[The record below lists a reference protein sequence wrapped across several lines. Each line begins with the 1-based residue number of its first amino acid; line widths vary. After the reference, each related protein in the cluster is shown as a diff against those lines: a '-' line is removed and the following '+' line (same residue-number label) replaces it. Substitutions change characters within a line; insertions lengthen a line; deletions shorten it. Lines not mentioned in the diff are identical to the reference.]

1 MRFQDRFSA
10 GRELAK
16 YLAPYRHRPDVLVLA
31 LPRGGVPVA
40 FEVAKALEA
49 PLDVFLVR
57 KLGVPG
63 HEELAMGAI
72 ASGGVRTLNRDVIGP
87 LRIPKHVVEYVAQ
100 NELAEI
106 ERQQLAYRH
115 GRIEPR
121 IDEQIVILVDDGL
134 ATGAT
139 MHAAVQALRERRP
152 KRIVV
157 AVPVGAAESCAELR
171 RVADEVVCPVCPRQ
185 FVSVGCWYDDFGQT
199 QDDTVTKLL
208 EYSSMARQATTQT
221 APSSK

>member
-1 MRFQDRFSA
+1 MRFPDRYSA
-10 GRELAK
+10 GRKLAE

-40 FEVAKALEA
+40 FEVAKALDA

-63 HEELAMGAI
+63 HEELAMGAV
-72 ASGGVRTLNRDVIGP
+72 ASGGARTLNRNVVGP

-115 GRIEPR
+115 GRVEPQIEGR
-121 IDEQIVILVDDGL
+121 IVILVDDGL
-134 ATGAT
+134 ATGST
-139 MHAAVQALRERRP
+139 MQAAVHALRERRP
-152 KRIVV
+152 QRIVV
-157 AVPVGAAESCAELR
+157 AVPVGAAQSCAELR
-171 RVADEVVCPVCPRQ
+171 HVADEVVCPLCPRQ
-185 FVSVGCWYDDFGQT
+185 FMSVGSWYEDFSQT
-199 QDDTVTKLL
+199 PDVTVTTLL
-208 EYSSMARQATTQT
+208 EHASHARESRTKAIQT
-221 APSSK
+221 S

>member
-1 MRFQDRFSA
+1 MLFHDRFAA
-10 GRELAK
+10 GQELAK
-16 YLAPYRHRPDVLVLA
+16 HLTAYRRRAGVLVLA

-40 FEVAKALEA
+40 FEVAKALDA

-63 HEELAMGAI
+63 HEELAMGAV
-72 ASGGVRTLNRDVIGP
+72 ASGGVRTVNRDIVGP
-87 LRIPKHVVEYVAQ
+87 LRIPKHVIEYVAQ

-106 ERQQLAYRH
+106 ERQQTTYRH
-115 GRIEPR
+115 GRIEPQIEDR
-121 IDEQIVILVDDGL
+121 IVILVDDGL

-157 AVPVGAAESCAELR
+157 AVPVGASQSCAELR
-171 RVADEVVCPVCPRQ
+171 RVADEVVCPICPRN
-185 FVSVGCWYDDFGQT
+185 FVSVGSWYEDFGQT
-199 QDDTVTKLL
+199 PDITVTTLL
-208 EYSSMARQATTQT
+208 EHANHAQQERTQ
-221 APSSK
+221 PVRPH

>member
-1 MRFQDRFSA
+1 MRFQDRFAA

-16 YLAPYRHRPDVLVLA
+16 YLVPYRHRSDVLVLA

-40 FEVAKALEA
+40 FEVAKVLEA

-63 HEELAMGAI
+63 HEELAMGAV
-72 ASGGVRTLNRDVIGP
+72 ASGGTRTVNRDVVGP
-87 LRIPKHVVEYVAQ
+87 LRIPKHVIEYVAQ

-115 GRIEPR
+115 GRIEPQIEDR
-121 IDEQIVILVDDGL
+121 IVILVDDGL
-134 ATGAT
+134 ATGST

-157 AVPVGAAESCAELR
+157 AVPVGAPESCAELR
-171 RVADEVVCPVCPRQ
+171 QVADEVVCPMCPRQ
-185 FVSVGCWYDDFGQT
+185 FISVGSWYDDFGQT
-199 QDDTVTKLL
+199 QDDTVTTLL
-208 EYSSMARQATTQT
+208 DYASQARQSTTQ
-221 APSSK
+221 APQPH